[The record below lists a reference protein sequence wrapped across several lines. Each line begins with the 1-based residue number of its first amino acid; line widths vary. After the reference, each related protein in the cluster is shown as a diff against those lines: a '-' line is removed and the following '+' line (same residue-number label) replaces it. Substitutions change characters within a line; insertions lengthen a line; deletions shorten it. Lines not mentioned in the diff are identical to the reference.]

1 MTTGA
6 RARGMGEAFRP
17 VVKSATATSR
27 SRAQRRPAA
36 RAKIQNCP
44 INCRSCALCKIRSL
58 RLHRWWGASWVVH
71 GERGVRMGSGD
82 VGRCP
87 PHLLHLH
94 SLILPRI
101 FKLLDYSV
109 LFRFKQH

>member
-1 MTTGA
+1 MA
-6 RARGMGEAFRP
+6 AP
-17 VVKSATATSR
+17 
-27 SRAQRRPAA
+27 PA
-36 RAKIQNCP
+36 
-44 INCRSCALCKIRSL
+44 LFCKIRSL